1 MEILILISPC
11 AVSDAL
17 GEIFTKSFFFLT
29 ERKALLK
36 KEEQDPTGKRKT
48 RLGDGKQRIVLD
60 TLTDR

>member
-1 MEILILISPC
+1 MHL
-11 AVSDAL
+11 AK
-17 GEIFTKSFFFLT
+17 FKSLKKT

-60 TLTDR
+60 TSTDR

>member
-17 GEIFTKSFFFLT
+17 GEIFTKSFFLT